1 MEKRQYKK
9 NGLMWENGIPY
20 PDSTELRNIFAA
32 SCVESAAIAE
42 NTTAVEMYRRM
53 RAVNL
58 FADFIYPCY
67 ETLHTQSRTIV
78 TEDVLEA
85 LHNREKKDTL

>member
-1 MEKRQYKK
+1 MDTQQYKMD
-9 NGLMWENGIPY
+9 GLMWENGIPY

-42 NTTAVEMYRRM
+42 NTTAEEMYRRM
-53 RAVNL
+53 KAVNL
-58 FADFIYPCY
+58 FAEFIYPCY
-67 ETLHTQSRTIV
+67 EALHTQSRAIV

-85 LHNREKKDTL
+85 LHNWEKETAK